1 MTESSQTGNGDIGD
15 TSIGSSLLTWEP
27 SVEQMLARWCDEAKC
42 FEWMHTEAFTYYDKW
57 ARRLVITSNSLIAL
71 SGISNVVAGDV
82 VINDFFKLS
91 WLFGGLSVIISI
103 TNMLQEKLAYAAK
116 SIEHDHHATLWNLIS
131 KKIEEQLL
139 IPPASR
145 KDCGTFLKYLKQDLT
160 QVTMTGN
167 SLIPEDIREACN
179 EKFGKIQDFELPEIC
194 GKMEHTKIYVKPT
207 P

>member
-1 MTESSQTGNGDIGD
+1 MTDSSQTANCDTVDSASGS
-15 TSIGSSLLTWEP
+15 TSITWEP
-27 SVEQMLARWCDEAKC
+27 SVEHMLARWCDEAKC

-139 IPPASR
+139 IPPTSR
-145 KDCGTFLKYLKQDLT
+145 KDCGTFLKYLKQDLG

-167 SLIPEDIREACN
+167 SLIPADIREACN

-194 GKMEHTKIYVKPT
+194 GKMEHTKIYVKPNQ
-207 P
+207 